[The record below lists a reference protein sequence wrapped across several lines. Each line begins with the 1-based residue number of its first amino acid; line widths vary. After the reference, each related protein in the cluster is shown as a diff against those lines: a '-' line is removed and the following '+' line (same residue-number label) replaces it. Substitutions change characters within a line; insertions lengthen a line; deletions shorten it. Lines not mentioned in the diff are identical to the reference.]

1 MSQKMGPRL
10 VNKKHMLDMLNA
22 RIVPCPGYSDHLVL
36 ISGHRYGIGAACRK
50 MTDRAT
56 VFG

>member
-1 MSQKMGPRL
+1 
-10 VNKKHMLDMLNA
+10 MLDMLNA